1 MGCREQM
8 EQYFKQVSDDLD
20 SCLNIKEMMQAPL
33 KSKAFA
39 VSQKWVESFNM
50 YLLNLQQF
58 HQILNKCLKDDLK
71 EGAHKQLLNEDIK

>member
-1 MGCREQM
+1 MASRQQI

-20 SCLNIKEMMQAPL
+20 CCLNIKEMMHSPL

-50 YLLNLQQF
+50 YLLNL
-58 HQILNKCLKDDLK
+58 
-71 EGAHKQLLNEDIK
+71 